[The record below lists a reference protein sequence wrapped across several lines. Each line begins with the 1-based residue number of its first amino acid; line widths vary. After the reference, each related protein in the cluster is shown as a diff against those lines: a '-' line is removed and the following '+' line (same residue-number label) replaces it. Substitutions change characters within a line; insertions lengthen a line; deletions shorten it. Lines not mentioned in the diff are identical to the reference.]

1 MASLAIPWGEALR
14 RAACV
19 APARFQ
25 LFRLGGDWVEWRF
38 IASNNRVIANGG
50 DGMED
55 GHAAR
60 AMLAD
65 LQSEIPGAS
74 SACYQD
80 TAGRWRWDVRNLDT
94 VLAASSRW
102 YHRRVDCEST
112 LLHFLHDAPGAP
124 VVDGIKAFRSVID
137 LPAGRVVLPAA
148 TPRAVSA
155 RSRSGGLG
163 ASSH

>member
-1 MASLAIPWGEALR
+1 MGGGDEEDSQ
-14 RAACV
+14 V

-25 LFRLGGDWVEWRF
+25 LYRVSDDWVEWRF

-50 DGMED
+50 DGTED
-55 GHAAR
+55 GSTAR

-65 LQSEIPGAS
+65 LQSEISAATP
-74 SACYQD
+74 ACYQD
-80 TAGRWRWDVRNLDT
+80 AAGRWRWDVRSQGT

-112 LLHFLHDAPGAP
+112 LAQFLHDAPGAP
-124 VVDGIKAFRSVID
+124 VVDGVKAFRSVID

-148 TPRAVSA
+148 TLPSVSFT
-155 RSRSGGLG
+155 SRVDGLD
-163 ASSH
+163 ASPH